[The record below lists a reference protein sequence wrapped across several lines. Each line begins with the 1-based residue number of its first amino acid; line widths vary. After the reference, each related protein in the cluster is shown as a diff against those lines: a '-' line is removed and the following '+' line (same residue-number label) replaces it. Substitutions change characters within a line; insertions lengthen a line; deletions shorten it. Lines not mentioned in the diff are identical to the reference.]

1 MRIALA
7 ALVTLLA
14 AATTP
19 TPVQADPY
27 RWCGVF
33 GGGGAAVTNCYFV
46 TIDQCRMSMSGNG
59 GYCVPNQFYDARPAP
74 GDGVVRSRRRAQ
86 G

>member
-7 ALVTLLA
+7 AVVTLVTLFA
-14 AATTP
+14 AATSS
-19 TPVQADPY
+19 QADPY

-59 GYCVPNQFYDARPAP
+59 GYCVPNQFYDARPGP
-74 GDGVVRSRRRAQ
+74 GDGAVRSRRRAQ